1 MNLIHLE
8 EKSVISQE
16 TILNQDI
23 YPKVASMVD
32 RKQERQ
38 RRFRGCELTRC
49 LNQTLNGSF
58 LVSVNHKNIFNILSS
73 DASFLYRAEMAESM
87 GMFLH
92 ATDEENSENLLTAEE
107 FYEHY

>member
-1 MNLIHLE
+1 LIDLE
-8 EKSVISQE
+8 EKAVISQE

-49 LNQTLNGSF
+49 LNETLNGSF

-92 ATDEENSENLLTAEE
+92 QTGEESR
-107 FYEHY
+107 